1 VTLLQSLDIR
11 QLSDETQ
18 DDLADIAKPLP
29 SGKKGKDAAASTAAD
44 DLSDISHPVELTEQT
59 GTEGMY
65 EMSAPHGGKIKIPY
79 SKIGDAAK
87 SGYKMTDTDRKRYL
101 TDAAADKSLNDG
113 KNLPEGVQVIGK
125 NSAGQDIVAPTGVP
139 KESILSSEVDALG
152 NAAKGLVKFIDPRR
166 SEEEKKRDQTSGT
179 VASTFDILMQ
189 YPERAIQPNV
199 DMATQ
204 STQEAEDAA
213 RIWDKEKGIAKLSG
227 YTSAAEHGLASAIP
241 LVGPFA
247 ASVIDQAGAKIAQR
261 NYTGAAGSV
270 LGNAMVA
277 EAPGMLG
284 KVGKG
289 VATSLP
295 KTASSFVE
303 SVTKTGPREV
313 KALAEHT
320 EKENAVAAKVA
331 EDKNA
336 ANAETHL
343 NKTIDAV
350 QEANKHANKEGF
362 RNEELEKQNEQ
373 KRQEFNKKELER
385 VKSEGE
391 ARLDA
396 LKKNKDK
403 VADYEERR
411 EAIKKQ
417 NEANYRREIRQQNL
431 QEKLKAATGKLDT
444 LYQKTFK
451 DATKSYNTTWN
462 KWRDQVKNAT
472 ANMTSTVDVIK
483 AQEAS
488 MNPQAVT
495 QFREILRESSP
506 DEDALTGVERRDQF
520 SQQAFKESYD
530 KLNPDQKA
538 VIDKDVAERGLD
550 LTDQGLKEVPASRLH
565 GWKSQLERAVRTTQ
579 DGTIRYAIGQVL
591 DQLRKT
597 EGDVSASVGPDAVKQ
612 LSKAR
617 AITGPYFDAF
627 FKSPDE
633 LPRAA
638 GQSLREQNPEY
649 VKEKGAQQR
658 LERIAKYN
666 PEVGTASK
674 LVANLTQGLED
685 IAREKNIGKRSE
697 LPIKPDTAPV
707 PTVTPAG
714 QFQPKEFN
722 PTPGAKNTV
731 VPDRP
736 PEEIAAEKRLSPE
749 DYKKWKAENVA
760 KTSQRIRDLAI
771 SRAMYAGMTAI
782 PVSIASF
789 ALGHPGAAA
798 LEIST
803 PFAVVEFSNAVAN
816 LLEKP
821 GVVEYLSR
829 ITDKDVAAFE
839 KLPPKQ
845 KALFKEDM
853 SALTKEAKKQGVT
866 ISPVFDKFLK
876 TATVAGSTTER
887 KKKLTPQELL
897 QQAHNNLQSGFYQ
910 SGFGGIPPNA
920 GTRYTY
926 TAVNGDGHTVGSNSG
941 TEWFDVQTGQPVQ

>member
-1 VTLLQSLDIR
+1 MAPTKAPEKFDM
-11 QLSDETQ
+11 SDAIPINSQ
-18 DDLADIAKPLP
+18 APAQFDMSDALP
-29 SGKKGKDAAASTAAD
+29 
-44 DLSDISHPVELTEQT
+44 ISSQFAPDENN
-59 GTEGMY
+59 TEGTY
-65 EMSAPHGGKIKIPY
+65 EMAGPDGKKIKIPY
-79 SKIGDAAK
+79 SKISDAAK
-87 SGYKMTDTDRKRYL
+87 SGYKMSATDRKRYL
-101 TDAAADKSLNDG
+101 TDAAADKSLSDG

-125 NSAGQDIVAPTGVP
+125 NSAGQDVYGPKGTTEGSTLDNFAKSEYESLKSGV
-139 KESILSSEVDALG
+139 
-152 NAAKGLVKFIDPRR
+152 KGVGKFLDPRPN
-166 SEEEKKRDQTSGT
+166 EEEKRRAQTTGPI
-179 VASTFDILMQ
+179 ASTFDILMR
-189 YPERAIQPNV
+189 YPERMIQPNV
-199 DMATQ
+199 DMAVQ
-204 STQEAEDAA
+204 ASNEADGGTKTSAA
-213 RIWDKEKGIAKLSG
+213 
-227 YTSAAEHGLASAIP
+227 SAAEHGLASAIP

-247 ASVIDQAGAKIAQR
+247 ASVIDQAGAQIANR
-261 NYTGAAGSV
+261 NYGGAAGTV

-277 EAPGMLG
+277 EAPGVLG
-284 KVGKG
+284 KAAKG

-295 KTASSFVE
+295 KTASSFIE

-320 EKENAVAAKVA
+320 EKENAAAAKVA

-350 QEANKHANKEGF
+350 QEANKHANKEEF
-362 RNEELEKQNEQ
+362 RNDKLDRENEQ

-385 VKSEGE
+385 VKTEGQD
-391 ARLDA
+391 RLEA

-403 VADYEERR
+403 ITDYEERR

-417 NEANYRREIRQQNL
+417 NEANYRREVRQQNL
-431 QEKLKAATGKLDT
+431 QTKLKNATEKLDT
-444 LYQKTFK
+444 LYQKAFK

-462 KWRDQVKNAT
+462 KWRDQVKDAT
-472 ANMTSTVDVIK
+472 ANMTPTVDVIK

-506 DEDALTGVERRDQF
+506 DQDALTGVERRDQF

-579 DGTIRYAIGQVL
+579 DGTVRYAIGQVL

-666 PEVGTASK
+666 PEVGTAAK

-685 IAREKNIGKRSE
+685 IGKEKNIGKRSE

-829 ITDKDVAAFE
+829 ITNKDIAAFE

-845 KALFKEDM
+845 RALFKEDM
-853 SALTKEAKKQGVT
+853 TALTKEAKKQGVT
-866 ISPVFDKFLK
+866 ISQVFDKFLK
-876 TATVAGSTTER
+876 TATAAGSTTER
-887 KKKLTPQELL
+887 KKKLTPKELL
-897 QQAHNNLQSGFYQ
+897 DQAHNNLQSGFYQ

-920 GTRYTY
+920 GTQYKY
-926 TAVNGDGHTVGSNSG
+926 TAVNNDGHSVSSNDG
-941 TEWFDVQTGQPVQ
+941 EKWVDTQTGAPIPQ